1 MIKVPG
7 RTIVQ
12 GNRLFSEFNGA
23 FVKNYAVQELV
34 AHGRKELYYWTSKR
48 MAEVDFI
55 IVREDQVLP
64 LEVKAGV
71 SRQKKSLRVY
81 GEKYSPPILSRATLM
96 NFKEDGDIR
105 NYPLYALWL
114 FLKNR

>member
-1 MIKVPG
+1 MQSGKIISGSQHISTLEG
-7 RTIVQ
+7 RQ
-12 GNRLFSEFNGA
+12 RLYEAAKAKQPERWS
-23 FVKNYAVQELV
+23 
-34 AHGRKELYYWTSKR
+34 RTTRDWTSKR

-81 GEKYSPPILSRATLM
+81 GEKYRPPILSRATLM

-114 FLKNR
+114 FLKNT